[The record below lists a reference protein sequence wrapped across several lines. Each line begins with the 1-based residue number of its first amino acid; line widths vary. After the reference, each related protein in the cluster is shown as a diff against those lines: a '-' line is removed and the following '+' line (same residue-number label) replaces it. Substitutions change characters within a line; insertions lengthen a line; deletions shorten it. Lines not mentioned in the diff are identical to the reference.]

1 MKKKIHK
8 IIVILWLIVGI
19 SICVWDFRGLLM
31 LRIWNIHDGLFQTHL
46 ETQLCSFLIIIS
58 AVGVIMKKRV
68 ANPFLIAS
76 YLISL
81 LYAFVY
87 VFFGGI
93 EDRGLVYS
101 IVVAIMTMIS
111 LIGIVL
117 ASSKII
123 RKEYYS

>member
-1 MKKKIHK
+1 
-8 IIVILWLIVGI
+8 
-19 SICVWDFRGLLM
+19 
-31 LRIWNIHDGLFQTHL
+31 
-46 ETQLCSFLIIIS
+46 
-58 AVGVIMKKRV
+58 MKKRV